1 MRTGIYGGSFNPM
14 HIGHIELGG
23 WLLEQGYLDE
33 MWFLVS
39 PQNPMKRQSDLLDD
53 DMRLHLAR
61 LSVDSYQRNHKTRV
75 RFAKRSVRVMNIEAR
90 LPRPS
95 YMINTLNLLQR
106 RYPKREFI
114 LIIGADNWLTFPHWY
129 RSEEILEYHR
139 IIIYPRPGVEL
150 NADELPESVTLIS
163 GAPEND
169 VSSTQIREAIRN
181 NPDYNGEGLVP
192 EAWKEIKEWGLYL

>member
-1 MRTGIYGGSFNPM
+1 MAFGTGLSGR
-14 HIGHIELGG
+14 
-23 WLLEQGYLDE
+23 D
-33 MWFLVS
+33 
-39 PQNPMKRQSDLLDD
+39 
-53 DMRLHLAR
+53 LAR

-150 NADELPESVTLIS
+150 NADELPENVTLIS

-181 NPDYNGEGLVP
+181 KGLVP